1 MGACTRV
8 SLACPPRATDSPK
21 RRRLLHSAAGVL
33 GHLQRLRDVSG
44 RKIARV
50 RSRVERGSISSV
62 QGAWAA
68 QTHGA
73 GALNRLSEE
82 SK

>member
-1 MGACTRV
+1 M
-8 SLACPPRATDSPK
+8 
-21 RRRLLHSAAGVL
+21 

-73 GALNRLSEE
+73 GALKRLSEE